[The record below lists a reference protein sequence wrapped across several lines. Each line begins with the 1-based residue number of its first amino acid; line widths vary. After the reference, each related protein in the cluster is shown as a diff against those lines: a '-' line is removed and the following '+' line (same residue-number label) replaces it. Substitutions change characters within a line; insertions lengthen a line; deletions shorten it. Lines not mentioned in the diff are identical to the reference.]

1 MDETQTGLDELLK
14 RCRDD
19 PDALDELLP
28 RVVEEIRALARKTMA
43 GESPGHTLETLAL
56 VNEVYL
62 KLAHR
67 PSLGWNDRTH
77 LLRDL
82 AETMRRIL
90 RDHARRKKAGRRGGG
105 AAKLSLDEMKL
116 PVSEPPPY
124 LEELEVALEELRS
137 ADRDK
142 YDVVLLRFFMGL
154 TEKEIA
160 AELGI
165 AINTVQRRWQAA
177 RMWLYGQLRQD
188 AA

>member
-1 MDETQTGLDELLK
+1 METQTDLDELLR
-14 RCRDD
+14 RCRNDQK
-19 PDALDELLP
+19 ALDELLP
-28 RVVEEIRALARKTMA
+28 RVVEEIRTLARNAMA
-43 GESPGHTLETLAL
+43 GESLGHTLETLAL

-62 KLAHR
+62 KLVRR
-67 PSLGWNDRTH
+67 PTLGWNDRAH

-90 RDHARRKKAGRRGGG
+90 RDHARRKKAERRGGA
-105 AAKLSLDEMKL
+105 AAKLSLDEMRL
-116 PVSEPPPY
+116 PISEPPPY
-124 LEELEVALEELRS
+124 LEELEEALEELRRT
-137 ADRDK
+137 DRGK

-177 RMWLYGQLRQD
+177 RAWLYGQLRQD